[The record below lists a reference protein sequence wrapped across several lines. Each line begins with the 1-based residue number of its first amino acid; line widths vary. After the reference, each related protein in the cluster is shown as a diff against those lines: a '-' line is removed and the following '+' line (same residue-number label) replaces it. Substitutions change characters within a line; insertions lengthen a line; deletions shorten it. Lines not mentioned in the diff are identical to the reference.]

1 MNFKKTLIA
10 SVSLLALLSSCGET
24 LSDSA
29 DGGST
34 SGFDQINSQGT
45 ASSSSSVASSK
56 ERKPEILA
64 LQNSLNRVF
73 ASENQRWETL
83 SLFGDL
89 CIGLAGSL
97 NPETSSVDPDSSMRA
112 VVNAT
117 SLGLACNGTTAKDP
131 SGLSSELSVS
141 GLLVSLGTKE
151 NTPEALFKTTDSSGK
166 EVEDPQFV
174 KAYLTGYNAYYDL
187 AEGQGLLGL
196 LNSMLPGTFNSNG
209 YDASSWSMPS
219 QGHYAI
225 DGDLKTKYTNDI
237 FPMLGQYLP
246 QLGTME
252 VTMLEMAYEA
262 NPSDFLVTND
272 NGHYTFTADTT
283 SVAHLYSNIQS
294 ILNSL
299 GTDVLITKDQLPM
312 LSEDLTVDGALKWV
326 KAVTDSMTINKLK
339 VTFDYTATVFNKVD
353 VDIDVVW
360 DEAKIKTDLA
370 AMGDSA
376 SWPLAFKLSTSASAK
391 TGDEA
396 KITLPDFTGY
406 TDFVMPPK
414 KTVA

>member
-1 MNFKKTLIA
+1 MHQK
-10 SVSLLALLSSCGET
+10 VSKIALLMASSLVLCGCGET
-24 LSDSA
+24 VEDTSA
-29 DGGST
+29 EQDKIS
-34 SGFDQINSQGT
+34 S
-45 ASSSSSVASSK
+45 ASSDFTSSVSSTFSK
-56 ERKPEILA
+56 ERLPFFKSLES
-64 LQNSLNRVF
+64 SLNSVF
-73 ASENQRWETL
+73 GSDNQSWFVGPLGLGLSIGKQGDVDPETNVRGEDTKTFVTVNAESL
-83 SLFGDL
+83 SL
-89 CIGLAGSL
+89 S
-97 NPETSSVDPDSSMRA
+97 
-112 VVNAT
+112 
-117 SLGLACNGTTAKDP
+117 CNGTK
-131 SGLSSELSVS
+131 SGKPDDMVSKIGVS
-141 GLLVSLGTKE
+141 GVKASMGDSLTNMSPMFTEDDG
-151 NTPEALFKTTDSSGK
+151 SGNYV
-166 EVEDPQFV
+166 EVAQNLG
-174 KAYLTGYNAYYDL
+174 AYLTGYDAYYDL
-187 AEGQGLLGL
+187 SEGSALYGLASGI
-196 LNSMLPGTFNSNG
+196 LPTILSNNG
-209 YDASSWSMPS
+209 YDTSSWSIPQ

-376 SWPLAFKLSTSASAK
+376 SWPLAFKLTTSASAK